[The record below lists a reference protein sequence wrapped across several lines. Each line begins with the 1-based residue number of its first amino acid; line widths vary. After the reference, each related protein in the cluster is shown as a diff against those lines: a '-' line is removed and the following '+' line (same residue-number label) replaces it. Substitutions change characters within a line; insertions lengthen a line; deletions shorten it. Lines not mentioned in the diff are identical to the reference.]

1 MKKQKYLTNANM
13 LVAIHESKMSFCS
26 ILAPEYADYDLITHD
41 IFGITFDVIEQG
53 RTIRMNRL
61 NNEKIK
67 SISKEQDITTK
78 KAKEYCESNNLLITL
93 DDVLPCEVVVR
104 VMTNEHV
111 PDVIDKKGETVKAK
125 TNFKPFKH
133 YVMWDDGE
141 LVEVA
146 RSHWKGTFDDGS
158 FCTTH
163 GKLSNE
169 LGKIIIK
176 FTERYSYKANFRG
189 YSYLDDMVGDARLV
203 LTMKAL
209 LFDESIQTV
218 QLNPFAYYT
227 SIVNNA
233 FRAVLN
239 TEKYHRN
246 IRDKLL
252 VQSGFDPSFNRQLED
267 SND

>member
-1 MKKQKYLTNANM
+1 MKKQKYLTNANI
-13 LVAIHESKMSFCS
+13 LAAIHESKMSFCS
-26 ILAPEYADYDLITHD
+26 ILAPEYKDYDLITHD
-41 IFGITFDVIEQG
+41 ILGITFDVIEKG
-53 RTIRMNRL
+53 RETRANRINTETIK
-61 NNEKIK
+61 KIAQDK
-67 SISKEQDITTK
+67 EISIKR
-78 KAKEYCESNNLLITL
+78 AREYCEEHGLIISV
-93 DDVLPCEVVVR
+93 DNVFASEVVVR

-111 PDVIDKKGETVKAK
+111 PDVTNKKGEIIKQR

-146 RSHWKGTFDDGS
+146 RSHWKGSFDDGE

-163 GKLSNE
+163 GKLTDE

-176 FTERYSYKANFRG
+176 FTERYSYKANYRG

-203 LTMKAL
+203 LTVKAL

-252 VQSGFDPSFNRQLED
+252 VQSGFDPSFTKQIED
-267 SND
+267 GNE